1 LNAPPLRGVLHAAS
15 TFSSEFIFQFNPDEV
30 RRQMAAK
37 AVGAYNLHTYTH
49 GMPLDF
55 FVLISSMAAQIGSH
69 GQSAYAAANAFLD
82 GLCVC
87 RRAQGMASTSI
98 SLGAIGDV
106 GILNTKSDYGARLES
121 VGLLAMSS
129 KEAIESLEFMLMR
142 GLDRLTVSH
151 MRWPAFFEG
160 FPAMKLSPTFATL
173 LSESQGVNGVAVDN
187 DDANGFETVIAGL
200 GIEQRTR
207 VLVDKLRE
215 LSASVL
221 AAQPNSSIQKR
232 RCKDGPRLADGV
244 AVARQ

>member
-1 LNAPPLRGVLHAAS
+1 M
-15 TFSSEFIFQFNPDEV
+15 
-30 RRQMAAK
+30 RQP
-37 AVGAYNLHTYTH
+37 TH
-49 GMPLDF
+49 
-55 FVLISSMAAQIGSH
+55 
-69 GQSAYAAANAFLD
+69 FLD

-215 LSASVL
+215 LSASVFG
-221 AAQPNSSIQKR
+221 SSAEQLDTKTPLQKMGLDSLMASQLR
-232 RCKDGPRLADGV
+232 DNRPVGC
-244 AVARQ
+244 